1 MGTHGYMAPEMVK
14 LLGQKRFER
23 VGYTELIDYWS
34 LGVTV
39 YKLLSGKRP
48 FDKKKFE
55 KLLEEQGEEEDQNR
69 NKEYALLLQEVKYPE
84 YFSRSATSLIGGLL
98 EVDEKKRLGSTGIEN
113 IKEHKFFKT
122 IDWDKLMQKHVI
134 PPVVPSQKTYP
145 TKIIHK
151 DFDNMMATLTKQRR
165 ANGSED
171 VNWGAEIAESDNQL
185 FSTWDFI
192 SPHTL
197 KVEMGIGGEME
208 AHDTNFKVRR
218 EIVWITIHVHFWRN
232 SAAMLH
238 ILSSDS
244 FHSSQIQQIIG
255 SEQASPKEPRRSIL
269 GSLTPLNM
277 HRSVKNVLGG
287 DNNNA

>member
-1 MGTHGYMAPEMVK
+1 
-14 LLGQKRFER
+14 
-23 VGYTELIDYWS
+23 
-34 LGVTV
+34 
-39 YKLLSGKRP
+39 
-48 FDKKKFE
+48 
-55 KLLEEQGEEEDQNR
+55 
-69 NKEYALLLQEVKYPE
+69 YPE

-98 EVDEKKRLGSTGIEN
+98 EVDEKKRLGATGIEN

-208 AHDTNFKVRR
+208 AHDTNFK
-218 EIVWITIHVHFWRN
+218 
-232 SAAMLH
+232 
-238 ILSSDS
+238 
-244 FHSSQIQQIIG
+244 IQQIIG